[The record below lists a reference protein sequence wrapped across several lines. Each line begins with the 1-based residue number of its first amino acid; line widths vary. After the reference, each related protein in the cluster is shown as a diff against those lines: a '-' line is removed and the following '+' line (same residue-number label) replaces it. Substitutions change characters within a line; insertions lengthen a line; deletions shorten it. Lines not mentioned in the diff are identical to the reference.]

1 MFLCKDL
8 WWKTCSLSWLTN
20 CPDFL
25 RNRSVG
31 RNFQSIC
38 QVFVGF
44 FGYKSFIWLILFW
57 DCFQSSC
64 TVPKVNPLSA
74 FLRLNTFESIELSE
88 TFWNEEGSLN
98 GIWLH
103 DCQCELHQALCVLD
117 LALGKWFDGSG
128 PIWGG
133 NGRKSW
139 SHSPARFEWTQA
151 TGENQPKLPQL
162 WSLGHQILRHIEL
175 LSCWS
180 AEVGYLRPYFYEECQ
195 FDRNLPA
202 TGDHSE
208 RLGQHPQYTG
218 LGWHFDEVH
227 HKSLTWV
234 TNMTFLEGFF
244 LSNNGNFVDI
254 LATGKSEGTGK
265 GTG

>member
-1 MFLCKDL
+1 MQLELVDKL
-8 WWKTCSLSWLTN
+8 
-20 CPDFL
+20 PDFL

-44 FGYKSFIWLILFW
+44 FGYKSFIWLIFFW

-128 PIWGG
+128 G
-133 NGRKSW
+133 
-139 SHSPARFEWTQA
+139 A
-151 TGENQPKLPQL
+151 TGASPEALPLPDSNGPKRLVKTNPNFP
-162 WSLGHQILRHIEL
+162 
-175 LSCWS
+175 SC
-180 AEVGYLRPYFYEECQ
+180 EVWDTKF
-195 FDRNLPA
+195 
-202 TGDHSE
+202 
-208 RLGQHPQYTG
+208 
-218 LGWHFDEVH
+218 
-227 HKSLTWV
+227 
-234 TNMTFLEGFF
+234 
-244 LSNNGNFVDI
+244 
-254 LATGKSEGTGK
+254 
-265 GTG
+265 